1 MLSGTPEPACPGPIT
16 DEAHMEFQ
24 GCGIRMH
31 LDNCDLPEPVGGD
44 EDERSRHVAPSS
56 WSCDWLPR
64 PAVAG

>member
-44 EDERSRHVAPSS
+44 EDE
-56 WSCDWLPR
+56 WS
-64 PAVAG
+64 